1 MSPRLPRQEQSETFP
16 SLQSSGCGAAW
27 HQHLTQPWLRLG
39 QPRTD
44 PLQVPQLIPIVHPQ
58 GTETAPPREQ
68 SCGKHGQLPT
78 GTGHGCTQNPP
89 GQCAE
94 GTEGHPCAGM
104 QRPAH
109 PRCSSAFVSAG
120 GQEPAPWHRLLQTQP
135 QQPLLQPAEQGPWRD
150 EITAMNSSGGGRE
163 PARPEPRWAGAS
175 SGSRAGAALA
185 QDPLCLRPS
194 LEQRGEPLSPER
206 GQQLLTPPVK
216 ERAGCGLCSPQQY
229 VICHDSNR

>member
-1 MSPRLPRQEQSETFP
+1 MWCSLAPAPDTALAAAWTAQDGPTAGAPAHPHCPSPRDGDSTTT
-16 SLQSSGCGAAW
+16 GAE
-27 HQHLTQPWLRLG
+27 LREARAAPHRNRTRVHTEP
-39 QPRTD
+39 PRT
-44 PLQVPQLIPIVHPQ
+44 V
-58 GTETAPPREQ
+58 R
-68 SCGKHGQLPT
+68 
-78 GTGHGCTQNPP
+78 
-89 GQCAE
+89 E